1 MKFREIDERLKAL
14 QRETAVLDRRD
25 NELLAEKKK
34 LSELKGKKRQL
45 EQKISTKQDRSASPN
60 SLKNLDFCLGNSKTH
75 KLLCVFVYFHS
86 VQFKADGTEHH

>member
-14 QRETAVLDRRD
+14 QRETAALDRRD

-45 EQKISTKQDRSASPN
+45 EQKISTKQDRSASAN
-60 SLKNLDFCLGNSKTH
+60 SLKNLDFCVGHSKTQIA
-75 KLLCVFVYFHS
+75 LCVCIFPIHLV
-86 VQFKADGTEHH
+86 